1 MWFDYGGTSMGFD
14 YGGLTMGGM
23 VMEMLSEAL

>member
-23 VMEMLSEAL
+23 VIEMLSEAL